1 MRKLTNIKNQYE
13 KDRKSVMEE
22 VRKLEKSK
30 KWKHVNY
37 LSKVIKNSKKG
48 RKETKGKSSEKL

>member
-22 VRKLEKSK
+22 VRKLEKIK

-48 RKETKGKSSEKL
+48 R

>member
-1 MRKLTNIKNQYE
+1 
-13 KDRKSVMEE
+13 MEE

-37 LSKVIKNSKKG
+37 LSKVIKNSKEDK
-48 RKETKGKSSEKL
+48 RRKGKAVKNCKIGS